1 MMVIVN
7 PDIINKWEMELIES
21 LAAALDAHEVRSLFK
36 DKYGLR
42 LKENFESARGRIVAF
57 KNQIVYEL
65 RFKAISIFSVFI
77 DRSGNYQGFSRP
89 IEKDA
94 LNEGRSESDTKL
106 SDPEVI
112 KRKER
117 ELIDAIASGLNI
129 KDLGTLF
136 EKEFKLQIL
145 GDAQCRHG
153 DLIVFKDHVGFQLDF
168 EVAINFSL
176 LVDRNGNYLTFGDSN
191 DHPIASGKVADIDIM
206 NETSDNGSDLIIP
219 HDPGP

>member
-21 LAAALDAHEVRSLFK
+21 LAAALDAHEVRSLFM

-42 LKENFESARGRIVAF
+42 LKENLESAKGRIVAF

-65 RFKAISIFSVFI
+65 RFNAISIFSVFI
-77 DRSGNYQGFSRP
+77 DRSGNFQGFSRP

-94 LNEGRSESDTKL
+94 LDENRSESDAML
-106 SDPEVI
+106 SDPEMI

-117 ELIDAIASGLNI
+117 ELIGAIESGLNI
-129 KDLGTLF
+129 KDLETLF

-145 GDAQCRHG
+145 GDARCRHG
-153 DLIVFKDHVGFQLDF
+153 DLVVFKDHVSFQLDF
-168 EVAINFSL
+168 EAAINFSL
-176 LVDRNGNYLTFGDSN
+176 LVDRKGNFLTFGDSS
-191 DHPIASGKVADIDIM
+191 DHPISSGKVADIDIM
-206 NETSDNGSDLIIP
+206 N
-219 HDPGP
+219 

>member
-21 LAAALDAHEVRSLFK
+21 LTAALDAREVHSLFK

-42 LKENFESARGRIVAF
+42 LKGNFESAKGRIVAF
-57 KNQIVYEL
+57 KNHIVYEL
-65 RFKAISIFSVFI
+65 RIKAISIFSVLI
-77 DRSGNYQGFSRP
+77 DRSGNYQGFSKP
-89 IEKDA
+89 IEKDS
-94 LNEGRSESDTKL
+94 LNEGRSESDTML

-136 EKEFKLQIL
+136 EKEFNLQIL
-145 GDAQCRHG
+145 GDVQCRHG
-153 DLIVFKDHVGFQLDF
+153 DLVVFNDHAGFQLDL

-176 LVDRNGNYLTFGDSN
+176 LVDRKGNYLTFGDSN
-191 DHPIASGKVADIDIM
+191 DHPISFEKVADIDIM
-206 NETSDNGSDLIIP
+206 N
-219 HDPGP
+219 